1 MNAIISKSEYAKA
14 LRAALSHFKD
24 YRAVILHTD
33 MMKIGILDRKGTKE
47 EICAAHLECLQ
58 EVFEGRPLIF
68 PTFNY
73 SFTETRVYDVLNDPC
88 QVGALSEYVRQRY
101 PDRRTLTPVFNFVI
115 VNEHNFDTGF
125 HGNPFGH
132 ESIYVQ
138 AMTKGALV
146 CMLGVGL
153 GNSTF
158 QHVPEEAAGIPYRYK
173 KAFKG
178 KVKTATETFDV
189 VVEQGVL
196 PLDPEVRKLIVYR
209 WDHLQSILEKDGA
222 LVSAPLGRG
231 RAVIY
236 DAAGCYKRYRWLLD
250 RNIFYAL
257 TPESQEAVLW
267 YLDKLGDRMTV
278 ENMEPGWRSD

>member
-1 MNAIISKSEYAKA
+1 MNAIISKSEYVKA
-14 LRAALSHFKD
+14 LRAAVSHFKD
-24 YRAVILHTD
+24 YGAVILHTD

-73 SFTETRVYDVLNDPC
+73 SFAETRLYDVLNDPC

-115 VNEHNFDTGF
+115 VNEHDFDTGF
-125 HGNPFGH
+125 HRDPLGP
-132 ESIYVQ
+132 ESILAQ
-138 AMTKGALV
+138 AARKKALV
-146 CMLGVGL
+146 CMLGAGL
-153 GNSTF
+153 SNSTF
-158 QHVPEEAAGIPYRYK
+158 QHVPEEESGIPYRYK

-178 KVKTATETFDV
+178 KIKTATETFDIV
-189 VVEQGVL
+189 QERCVF

-209 WDHLQSILEKDGA
+209 WDFLQSVLAKDGA
-222 LVSAPLGRG
+222 LISAPLGRG
-231 RAVIY
+231 RVVIY
-236 DAAGCYKRYRWLLD
+236 SAAGCYKVYLWHLK
-250 RNIFYAL
+250 RNCVWAL

-267 YLDKLGDRMTV
+267 YSYKLGGPMTV
-278 ENMEPGWRSD
+278 ENMEPAWRPD